1 MPIQGMSQAH
11 AAVAKAI
18 KLGLL
23 QPINAFTKC
32 ADCGKPA
39 KHYDHRDYNKP
50 LEVEAV
56 CQKCNRNRGSAK
68 PNLNFKHPISSM
80 ERKLVKFTENQVFSI
95 YSLSKKTGLSVSEH
109 IRRAVDE
116 YLEKKK

>member
-1 MPIQGMSQAH
+1 MPIRGMSQAH

-18 KLGLL
+18 KLGKL
-23 QPINAFTKC
+23 QPITELTKC
-32 ADCGKPA
+32 TDCGKPA

-68 PNLNFKHPISSM
+68 PNLDFNPPVSSL
-80 ERKLVKFTENQVFSI
+80 ERKLVKFPLQQVAALVKLAES
-95 YSLSKKTGLSVSEH
+95 TGLSVSEH
-109 IRRAVDE
+109 IRRAVDA
-116 YLEKKK
+116 YLKGK